1 MPPGITGTDV
11 TSQPSQPAD
20 ENTLKITNSD
30 RTYTTR
36 LSARTKP
43 RVAPGQSQN
52 ETRPLSENNPIAVIE
67 GQPPRQA
74 QQVGRSA
81 KQVRSGYLSSAARP
95 GEHACH

>member
-52 ETRPLSENNPIAVIE
+52 ETRPLSENNV
-67 GQPPRQA
+67 PPGTWPSTQLPQSASPLRGTSPGRLCWNT
-74 QQVGRSA
+74 GRS
-81 KQVRSGYLSSAARP
+81 GAAIP
-95 GEHACH
+95 